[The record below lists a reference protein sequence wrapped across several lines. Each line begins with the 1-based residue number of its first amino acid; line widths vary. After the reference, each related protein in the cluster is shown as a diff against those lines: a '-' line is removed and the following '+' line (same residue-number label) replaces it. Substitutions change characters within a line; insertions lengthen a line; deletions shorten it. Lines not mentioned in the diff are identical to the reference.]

1 MANKNFKNKSVGQF
15 VKFCL
20 SCVAAFIWNYFLMY
34 VLGCLFLAVL
44 AAVCIVAVVLSPVW
58 FPICVLKNPEECA
71 FQLNS
76 CPKKDS
82 GFICTCI
89 WGIGLATVR
98 TIGWLNKPFINVLPM
113 KYRKEFILQGSKPLY
128 DYPVKTQVA
137 YYKSFCDDGKRNLI
151 NGALSNEAR
160 ATIWQDITER
170 DNYVLSGKELTHGQI
185 VDLLK
190 AGSDNTL
197 WLYFKNNTPNKEMLF
212 ELVKYAFDGNS
223 AAQEVLV
230 RLVRQQRPSKELLA
244 RIHGTGQTRFIERV
258 NEVLDLYADMDAV
271 RFNVSNVA
279 GEMSDEE
286 KAKMVAER
294 WENFCKV
301 KKSISLSAQK
311 EMNHEQFKVFIASG
325 HLLEYYA
332 LLHLLLNI
340 NDEAYLKEVIAT
352 EFKQIKDNRILSALK
367 ADYWRYSCY
376 LAVASEQDAA

>member
-1 MANKNFKNKSVGQF
+1 MGTVKDLGAGVWKNSTMIVGII
-15 VKFCL
+15 VGIGAAILWTVACL
-20 SCVAAFIWNYFLMY
+20 VGLIISPLWFPVCCIKAPEATAISINSSFSKHKGEGLLNYFYLTY
-34 VLGCLFLAVL
+34 LLLIRAC
-44 AAVCIVAVVLSPVW
+44 
-58 FPICVLKNPEECA
+58 
-71 FQLNS
+71 
-76 CPKKDS
+76 
-82 GFICTCI
+82 
-89 WGIGLATVR
+89 
-98 TIGWLNKPFINVLPM
+98 GWLYAPLIALLPM
-113 KYRKEFILQGSKPLY
+113 KYRAEFIRNGKKRVCE
-128 DYPVKTQVA
+128 YPTKVQVA
-137 YYKSFCDDGKRNLI
+137 YYKSHCDGGKQSLL
-151 NGALSNEAR
+151 GSAVFSAEAR

-185 VDLLK
+185 IDLLK

-230 RLVRQQRPSKELLA
+230 KLVRQQRPSKELLA